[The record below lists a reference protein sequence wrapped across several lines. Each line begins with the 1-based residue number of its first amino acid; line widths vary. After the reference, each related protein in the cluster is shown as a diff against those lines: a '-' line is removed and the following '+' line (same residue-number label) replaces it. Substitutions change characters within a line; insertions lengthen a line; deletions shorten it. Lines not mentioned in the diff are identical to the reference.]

1 MPVDRIA
8 LYEKLEKMGLSMKSV
23 YRENHATVAVEEF
36 VASEGREYLV
46 TASDQYFAS
55 SDEFEETVQHKCPQC
70 QHEWE
75 TEETF
80 EGGGVDI
87 YGDEIADMVE
97 VVPVASRGPALS
109 PGSLVLTVE
118 EVAYMVLDF
127 ARTQGGERA

>member
-1 MPVDRIA
+1 MPIDRIA
-8 LYEKLEKMGLSMKSV
+8 LLDKLAKMGIHPKAV
-23 YRENHATVAVEEF
+23 YPGNHATLAVEEF
-36 VASEGREYLV
+36 VASEGREYSV
-46 TASDQYFAS
+46 TAPDQSFDS

-127 ARTQGGERA
+127 ARTQGGER

>member
-36 VASEGREYLV
+36 VSSEGR
-46 TASDQYFAS
+46 
-55 SDEFEETVQHKCPQC
+55 
-70 QHEWE
+70 
-75 TEETF
+75 
-80 EGGGVDI
+80 
-87 YGDEIADMVE
+87 DEIADMVE

>member
-1 MPVDRIA
+1 MPVNREELLA
-8 LYEKLEKMGLSMKSV
+8 KLAKMGLSKTNM
-23 YRENHATVAVEEF
+23 YRMNHGIVAVEEF
-36 VASEGREYLV
+36 VASEGREYSV

-127 ARTQGGERA
+127 ARTQGGER